1 MGYRRNDIV
10 MIYEDFLTKQKPEGK
25 AKLIKQ
31 IKFREQDCTEL
42 WEVKFVHDELGEPSV
57 LRWLSS
63 PQEIKTK

>member
-1 MGYRRNDIV
+1 

-42 WEVKFVHDELGEPSV
+42 WEVRFLADGDNAPKY
-57 LRWLSS
+57 LRWL
-63 PQEIKTK
+63 EATRD

>member
-42 WEVKFVHDELGEPSV
+42 WEVRFLADGDNAPKY
-57 LRWLSS
+57 LRWL
-63 PQEIKTK
+63 EATRD